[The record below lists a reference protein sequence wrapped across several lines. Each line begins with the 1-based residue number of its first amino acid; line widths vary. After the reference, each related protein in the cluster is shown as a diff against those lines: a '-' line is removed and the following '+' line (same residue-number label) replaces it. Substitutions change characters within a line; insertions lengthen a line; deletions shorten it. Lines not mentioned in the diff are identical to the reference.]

1 MRFSGRGDIYVGRV
15 VYSLTLDIGNSLAE
29 IAARDAR
36 MKSQREWSR
45 IRRERNRANGDCIN
59 ETLDDTHG
67 KATHGVR
74 CSKCHEAH
82 RRSR

>member
-1 MRFSGRGDIYVGRV
+1 MKYSTRGDGVGRI
-15 VYSLTLDIGNSLAE
+15 VYSLTLDVSGSIADL
-29 IAARDAR
+29 AARDRR

-59 ETLDDTHG
+59 NDLSDTHG

-74 CSKCHEAH
+74 CARCHEAH
-82 RRSR
+82 LRSS